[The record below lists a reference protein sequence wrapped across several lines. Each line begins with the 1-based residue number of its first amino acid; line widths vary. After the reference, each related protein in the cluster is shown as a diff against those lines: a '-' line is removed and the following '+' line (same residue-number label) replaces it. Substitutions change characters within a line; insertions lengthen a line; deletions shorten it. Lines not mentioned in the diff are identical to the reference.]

1 MAAVIF
7 NPGIN
12 KLLTNSGAIHAIPSE
27 VVDQAEEHEI
37 HEFAARW
44 AFKAGLIDRE
54 ELTYSLAKHA

>member
-12 KLLTNSGAIHAIPSE
+12 ELFTNSGSIHTIPSE

-37 HEFAARW
+37 LEFAARW

-54 ELTYSLAKHA
+54 ELTFSLAKQA